1 MDGAAIRDKAESP
14 VLLTSRV
21 FAALTDGHQAR
32 WRDAP
37 EAPLGR
43 PPMSQKNVQAAR
55 SLYEAFAHGDF
66 DTLEKGV
73 SIDVLW
79 NEAENSLYSKGS
91 PYRSFSEIRA
101 KVFTPNGRDFDN
113 FRLDIDRILDASD
126 DHVVAAGRYRGR
138 YKETG
143 RELSSQFCHVMHF
156 DKFGKVD
163 FFQEFADTYDQAQVT
178 GRVKPFEKM
187 EIRQPIHA

>member
-1 MDGAAIRDKAESP
+1 
-14 VLLTSRV
+14 
-21 FAALTDGHQAR
+21 
-32 WRDAP
+32 
-37 EAPLGR
+37 
-43 PPMSQKNVQAAR
+43 MSQKNVQAMK
-55 SLYEAFAHGDF
+55 SLYDAFARGDF
-66 DTLEKGV
+66 DTIEKGV
-73 SIDVLW
+73 SPNVLW
-79 NEAENSLYSKGS
+79 NEADNSLYSSGS
-91 PYRSFSEIRA
+91 PYRSFTQIYD
-101 KVFTPNGRDFDN
+101 KVFAPNARDFDN
-113 FRLDIDRILDASD
+113 FHLDIDRVLDAND

-143 RELSSQFCHVMHF
+143 KELSSQFCHVMHF